1 MYQVKFIHSTSL
13 TGLETGINDYLKK
26 KSENN
31 VVSRVTVKIHEHAGT
46 NTLAVITMYCVKI
59 KKCAG
64 CQGN

>member
-31 VVSRVTVKIHEHAGT
+31 VVSGVTVKIHKNGV
-46 NTLAVITMYCVKI
+46 NTWLAVITMCCAKT

>member
-13 TGLETGINDYLKK
+13 TGLETGINNYLKK

-31 VVSRVTVKIHEHAGT
+31 VVSSVTVKVHEHVGT
-46 NTLAVITMYCVKI
+46 GTLAVITMHCTKI
-59 KKCAG
+59 KKCAV